1 MLAGLSEVDRVLW
14 ARVARSV
21 TPLGERSTP
30 EETLVS
36 TTPAV
41 PSVRMVA
48 PLPNPSTRPT
58 QPHQLDGGWERRLA
72 KGLVEPDRVLDL
84 HGLRL
89 DAAWERLD
97 ATMSA
102 LVLSGGRVLLVIAG
116 RDRGPDVRQQP
127 GARGRI
133 RAKLPDWLHASP
145 HAARIAAVRSAHARH
160 GGAGAVY
167 VVLRRTRAYDEPT
180 ARD

>member
-1 MLAGLSEVDRVLW
+1 M
-14 ARVARSV
+14 
-21 TPLGERSTP
+21 
-30 EETLVS
+30 
-36 TTPAV
+36 
-41 PSVRMVA
+41 
-48 PLPNPSTRPT
+48 
-58 QPHQLDGGWERRLA
+58 

-102 LVLSGGRVLLVIAG
+102 LVRGGGRVLLVIAG
-116 RDRGPDVRQQP
+116 RDRGPDVRHQP

-133 RAKLPDWLHASP
+133 RAKLPDWLDASP
-145 HAARIAAVRSAHARH
+145 HSARIAAVRPAHARH

-167 VVLRRTRAYDEPT
+167 VILRRTRGQGEPS
-180 ARD
+180 ASG